1 MNTLIVYGTRY
12 GNTQRIAEAIG
23 DGLKAAGPVEVLH
36 LDAATPAH
44 VRQAD
49 LVVVGGP
56 TEAHSATPELKSWIS
71 GLAFV
76 LDGKAVAAYDTRV
89 DMARIITGS
98 AASGIASRLRRAGA
112 RVVASDGSFIVKG
125 KAAEHKGDP
134 KAREYELGAGELAR
148 AAEWGR
154 TLART
159 VAPEPALAR

>member
-1 MNTLIVYGTRY
+1 MNTLIVYGTRF

-36 LDAATPAH
+36 IDAATPAH

-49 LVVVGGP
+49 FVVVGGP
-56 TEAHSATPELKSWIS
+56 TEAHSTTPELKSWIT
-71 GLAFV
+71 GLSFV
-76 LDGKAVAAYDTRV
+76 LDGKAVAAYDTRL
-89 DMARIITGS
+89 DMARILTGS
-98 AASGIASRLRRAGA
+98 AAAGIASRLRRAGA
-112 RVVASDGSFIVKG
+112 RVVASDGSFLVKG
-125 KAAEHKGDP
+125 KPAE
-134 KAREYELGAGELAR
+134 LLAGELAR